1 MRKRDPGD
9 GYPGDAAV
17 SDEEARG
24 RVREFGLT
32 IGAHPPGP
40 LNAITDVAGVRVGH
54 RTVARGTPGGGEPVL
69 RTGVTAIWPHG
80 GDLFRERVY
89 GAVSTFNGY
98 GEVTSNIVIEEWGL
112 IGSPIVITDTT
123 HIGLTYDAVC
133 RYMAARDPAVGDLD
147 VVIPVVAECDDGFL
161 NDNRAFGLSREDVD
175 AALDAASEGPVA
187 EGAVGSA
194 TGTQQ
199 FDFKGGIGT
208 ASRVLE
214 LKGERFSVGVLL
226 NTNYANRHQLE
237 IRGVPVGRLIA
248 DLMPEYHAE
257 GSCIAVVATDAPLH
271 PRQLRRLARRVDVG
285 LARTGSVGN
294 DGSGEIFLAFSTAN
308 RIPRETARLGHP
320 VEVVADGQFWTQ
332 GSPMDRLFEAV
343 AEATEEAALNAL
355 FGATTTVGRDGH
367 VLHALPIGRTLD
379 LLRSWRV
386 L

>member
-1 MRKRDPGD
+1 MDSPVD
-9 GYPGDAAV
+9 G
-17 SDEEARG
+17 ARG

-32 IGAHPPGP
+32 VGRLAPGR

-54 RTVARGTPGGGEPVL
+54 RTVARGEAGSNEPVV
-69 RTGVTAIWPHG
+69 RSGVTAIWPHG
-80 GDLFRERVY
+80 GDLFRDRVY
-89 GAVSTFNGY
+89 AATSVFNGY
-98 GEVTSNIVIEEWGL
+98 GEVTSNIVIDEWGL
-112 IGSPIVITDTT
+112 IGSPIVITDTV
-123 HIGLTYDAVC
+123 HIGLAYDAVV
-133 RYMAARDPAVGDLD
+133 RYMVGRDPAIGDLD

-161 NDNRAFGLSREDVD
+161 NDNGAFGVSRDDVW
-175 AALDAASEGPVA
+175 AALDSATDGPVV
-187 EGAVGSA
+187 EGSVGSA

-208 ASRVLE
+208 ASRVVE
-214 LKGERFSVGVLL
+214 LMGEPFTVGVLV

-237 IRGVPVGRLIA
+237 IRGVPVGRLID
-248 DLMPEYHAE
+248 DLMPEHHAE

-294 DGSGEIFLAFSTAN
+294 DGSGEIFIAFSTAN

-320 VEVVADGQFWTQ
+320 IEVVAEGQFWTQ

-355 FGATTTVGRDGH
+355 FTATTTRGRDGH
-367 VLHALPIGRTLD
+367 VLHALPIVRTLD
-379 LLRSWRV
+379 LLRSWRA